1 MLFRGLVALLA
12 VMAAGKVVLQ
22 EYTQRAAL
30 REAVLLAYRDRA
42 ARACEFESRALHA
55 ALPANAWATSSTVDL
70 RVASLEFW
78 TPARANASADPAAG
92 HLQLVV
98 GLDTESG
105 GYVCAY
111 DITTATAVVSRS

>member
-12 VMAAGKVVLQ
+12 VLAGGKVVLQ

-30 REAVLLAYRDRA
+30 RDAVLLAYRDRA

-55 ALPANAWATSSTVDL
+55 ALPANAWATSSSVDL
-70 RVASLEFW
+70 RLASLEFW
-78 TPARANASADPAAG
+78 TSARANGPADTAAG

-98 GLDTESG
+98 GLDTEFG
-105 GYVCAY
+105 GFVCAY
-111 DITTATAVVSRS
+111 DITTATAVVARS